1 MSTFAVDTAQVAS
14 TSNNVRRSIDSIRAE
29 VNTMMANL
37 RALQSSWTGEAAAQ
51 FADVAAQWHATQGQ
65 VEQSLESIKQSLDA
79 TASHYAE
86 AEANIR
92 GMFRRF
98 SVQKTRKR
106 VGAQKSTVW
115 ATTLCVRGSKP

>member
-92 GMFRRF
+92 GMFRRLSF
-98 SVQKTRKR
+98 QTTRKG
-106 VGAQKSTVW
+106 VVPQTTTVW